1 MLIRLKKEDFI
12 MKKNAFRYLAIILI
26 IAVVYFKF
34 ISPMITG
41 ETSGNSGSSSTG
53 DQTETTVSVEEEN
66 SQLKARV
73 AELEAQLQTLENGG
87 NVPDES
93 FKEFLDSCFI
103 PDGKKHRLTA
113 DVELHATPECDG
125 DIISS
130 EGLVFLQDEAVQL
143 PERDGIAPKMVYD
156 ENGNVYY
163 TLSNVYY
170 EDIPQS

>member
-1 MLIRLKKEDFI
+1 MF
-12 MKKNAFRYLAIILI
+12 KNKTFRYLAIMIV

-73 AELEAQLQTLENGG
+73 AELEAQLQTLQNGG
-87 NVPDES
+87 SVPDES
-93 FKEFLDSCFI
+93 FKEFLDSYFV

-113 DVELHATPECDG
+113 DVKLFATPDCSGEV
-125 DIISS
+125 ISS
-130 EGLVFLQDEAVQL
+130 EGLVFLTDDAL
-143 PERDGIAPKMVYD
+143 PMPEQANGLLPKLVYD
-156 ENGNVYY
+156 ENGNIYY
-163 TLSNVYY
+163 TPSNVYY
-170 EDIPQS
+170 EDIPQN

>member
-1 MLIRLKKEDFI
+1 
-12 MKKNAFRYLAIILI
+12 MKKHAFRYLAIFLI
-26 IAVVYFKF
+26 ITVVYFNF
-34 ISPMITG
+34 ISPWVTG
-41 ETSGNSGSSSTG
+41 DSGNSGSASTG
-53 DQTETTVSVEEEN
+53 DQTEAISVEEEN

-93 FKEFLDSCFI
+93 FKEFLDSCFV

-125 DIISS
+125 DVISS
-130 EGLVFLQDEAVQL
+130 EGLVFLTDEAIQL
-143 PERDGIAPKMVYD
+143 PERNGIAPKMVYD

>member
-1 MLIRLKKEDFI
+1 MLKIKS
-12 MKKNAFRYLAIILI
+12 FRYLAIILI

-73 AELEAQLQTLENGG
+73 AELEAQLQTLQNGG
-87 NVPDES
+87 SVPDES
-93 FKEFLDSCFI
+93 FKEFLDSYFV

-113 DVELHATPECDG
+113 DVKLFATPDCSGEV
-125 DIISS
+125 ISS
-130 EGLVFLQDEAVQL
+130 EGLVFLTDDAL
-143 PERDGIAPKMVYD
+143 PMPEQANGLLPKLVYD
-156 ENGNVYY
+156 ENGNIYY
-163 TLSNVYY
+163 TPSNVYY
-170 EDIPQS
+170 EDIPQG